1 MIWIRMKKET
11 KTYLIIG
18 VLVLVLVSFSF
29 YRKLEK
35 AAGQQKLDEQQEKYA
50 QIQKIVEEEGLNTIP
65 DKTEPENVM
74 ESEEMK
80 TLVENLPFIS
90 ATEFRKDFLMKA
102 ESREKFIR
110 ESVAESSQ
118 ELFSQHLADAELP
131 SLDQGTIQKAET
143 SLGEIFFMVSKDQ
156 KTSFLIV
163 LSQGNIEHVYGEGWE
178 VLPDGELEK
187 IKQELSDSNPKELMF
202 GED

>member
-1 MIWIRMKKET
+1 MKKET

-50 QIQKIVEEEGLNTIP
+50 QIQKIVEEEDLNTIP
-65 DKTEPENVM
+65 DKTEPEKKAENVM

-80 TLVENLPFIS
+80 TLVGNLPFIS

-110 ESVAESSQ
+110 ESVAESSR
-118 ELFSQHLADAELP
+118 ELFSKHLADAELP
-131 SLDQGTIQKAET
+131 SLAQGTIQKAET
-143 SLGEIFFMVSKDQ
+143 SLGETFFMVSKDQ

-187 IKQELSDSNPKELMF
+187 IKQELSDNNPKELMF